1 MFLKAVPHQTA
12 DNKALP
18 RNSKR
23 SRTKPNENAAYEGKA
38 GIKAAKIYLV
48 ADILYWAVVGA
59 SHVFDKFHK
68 DPDIGVVDCL
78 DEIWNETYD
87 RLSGK

>member
-1 MFLKAVPHQTA
+1 MIK
-12 DNKALP
+12 
-18 RNSKR
+18 
-23 SRTKPNENAAYEGKA
+23 
-38 GIKAAKIYLV
+38 GILKAAKIYLV